1 MSNLIIYYM
10 YATKMSVIHLQCF
23 EWLIG
28 PFTSSTAL
36 SPLVATLK
44 AWQPI
49 WMRTPIGCTRRHSK
63 SFCFPIILKFPFSS
77 LLQRILLFIQL
88 LLAFQF
94 ANTLGLRI
102 RQVTIAFPVLH
113 PQIHHS
119 SQQDVEFMQSEPSLV
134 SRVVPLAVLL
144 NLAGVQFLK
153 TVVGVFQSTPELGE
167 HDEKFP

>member
-1 MSNLIIYYM
+1 M
-10 YATKMSVIHLQCF
+10 YATKMSIRHLQCF

-63 SFCFPIILKFPFSS
+63 SFCFPIILKFPFFS